1 MVNKSGNSVLEIF
14 KDIFIDILECCY
26 LFVER
31 REFGVGYDLLNI
43 KFIMF
48 DRVFI
53 EKYFNKLFVEY
64 IMIVFLDII
73 DNYY

>member
-1 MVNKSGNSVLEIF
+1 MESVLEIF
-14 KDIFIDILECCY
+14 KDIFIDILEYCY

-31 REFGVGYDLLNI
+31 REFGVGYNLLSNI

-53 EKYFNKLFVEY
+53 EKYFNKLFEECR
-64 IMIVFLDII
+64 MIVFLDII